1 MAPTRP
7 QLTLQDQ
14 LLAFAESGLLTTTGD
29 PDVGLRDRASSA
41 VTQLYAACAWS
52 GCCLTAAIVG
62 VQREA
67 ALTMAIAV
75 IALIPGLVALLE
87 AMGDLIALR
96 ADRPVHVRTGAL
108 VPGSMAVVGDWVR
121 RAGGWARVEQIG
133 RTPTEAVALLSDR
146 SVLVLDQPVRIAAR
160 PFRHLPTLDPHRG
173 PLATSGPVWQHRVG
187 SRSRD
192 LVMGWIDRRPRDAN
206 EQILEFASSG
216 RLIDLDPR
224 TAVHAADKGS
234 TVFAMVLAA
243 AAVGVGA
250 TLVMIAAVTESLLA
264 AFVGLSVITVSLAL
278 LLPAV
283 RLVRMHTS
291 SRAAMVKPGAVLPPE
306 LVRQGNWI
314 YRGGAWNRVEQIGRG
329 GEGDLTALLSS
340 GEVIDLTAPVTIAGG
355 DFRPV
360 SDPVATLRG

>member
-1 MAPTRP
+1 
-7 QLTLQDQ
+7 
-14 LLAFAESGLLTTTGD
+14 
-29 PDVGLRDRASSA
+29 
-41 VTQLYAACAWS
+41 
-52 GCCLTAAIVG
+52 
-62 VQREA
+62 
-67 ALTMAIAV
+67 
-75 IALIPGLVALLE
+75 
-87 AMGDLIALR
+87 
-96 ADRPVHVRTGAL
+96 
-108 VPGSMAVVGDWVR
+108 
-121 RAGGWARVEQIG
+121 
-133 RTPTEAVALLSDR
+133 
-146 SVLVLDQPVRIAAR
+146 
-160 PFRHLPTLDPHRG
+160 
-173 PLATSGPVWQHRVG
+173 
-187 SRSRD
+187 
-192 LVMGWIDRRPRDAN
+192 MGWIDRRPQDAN

-224 TAVHAADKGS
+224 TAVHAADKSS

-250 TLVMIAAVTESLLA
+250 TLLVIAAVTESMLA
-264 AFVGLSVITVSLAL
+264 ALVGLSVITVSLAL

-291 SRAAMVKPGAVLPPE
+291 SRAATVKPGAVLPPE

-360 SDPVATLRG
+360 SDPVASLRS